1 MVMKFKKAV
10 RLSLLLH
17 MSPLLLLMHIPGC
30 GGGGGKG
37 KGGEKKP
44 PTEQGPQQQSN
55 GPGIKE
61 MPKSIDVDTVTE
73 HDINGYKKAMKKKFK
88 PRKCPSKSYGGVG
101 IQYGPEKLIVD
112 FAPSEYPAGKAGVEV
127 GDELT
132 DDAADIEKYRGEVG
146 GEVTINVRKPDGSL
160 KNYTMLREKIC
171 LKDEKNEKE

>member
-1 MVMKFKKAV
+1 MVMKVKKAV

-30 GGGGGKG
+30 GGGSGKG

-44 PTEQGPQQQSN
+44 PTEQGSQQPPQT
-55 GPGIKE
+55 PDILDV
-61 MPKSIDVDTVTE
+61 PKSIDVDTVTE
-73 HDINGYKKAMKKKFK
+73 HDINGYKKAIKKKFT
-88 PRKCPSKSYGGVG
+88 PRKCPHESYGGIG
-101 IQYGPEKLIVD
+101 IQYGLDRYIITVV
-112 FAPSEYPAGKAGVEV
+112 PSAYPAAKAGVEI

-132 DDAADIEKYRGEVG
+132 DDPADIEKYRGEVG
-146 GEVTINVRKPDGSL
+146 GEVTVNVRKPDGSL